1 MITIRGRGIFMNL
14 KAANLNVDDY
24 LDLYLLAGSLSDK
37 SWQDEMMSKLQKF
50 QSEHSKID
58 PALEIHNLWI
68 EYKKVNIE
76 LLDLYQQLRNQSSNK
91 ELHKKAE
98 VLKQQRVSLSR
109 KIYSKEIKSE
119 HHNS

>member
-1 MITIRGRGIFMNL
+1 MNL
-14 KAANLNVDDY
+14 KEANLNVDDY

-37 SWQDEMMSKLQKF
+37 SWQDEMMNKLQNG
-50 QSEHSKID
+50 HSKID

-91 ELHKKAE
+91 ELHKKVE
-98 VLKQQRVSLSR
+98 VLKQQRMSLSR